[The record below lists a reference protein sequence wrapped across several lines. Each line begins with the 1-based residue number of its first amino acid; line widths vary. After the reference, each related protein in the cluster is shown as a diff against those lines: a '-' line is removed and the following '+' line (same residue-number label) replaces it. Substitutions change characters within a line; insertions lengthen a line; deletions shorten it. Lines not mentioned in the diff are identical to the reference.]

1 MAVKIGHASLD
12 ENKSGR
18 NGAAGDQTGR
28 EVYTCGWYDGGWHT
42 LIRPKT
48 RELAEAMAK
57 ACEAGCANANIGYD
71 MNQRNTL
78 RTAAKA
84 AGWDLSKITTPCE
97 TDCSAFMTVCAE
109 AAGVDVSRAY
119 ASGNAP
125 TTWDMAKKFEATG
138 AFVVLKD
145 SKYTTSS
152 ARVIRGDILVK
163 DGHVVMVLSDGSN
176 PDRTGQSSTGW
187 QLDSHGWWYRDADG
201 GYPRD
206 CWRQIGGQWYFFDQD
221 GYMLAD
227 TEFTYA
233 GKVYV
238 IDESGHVVNIRDK
251 GESNMSKHYTD
262 VKDGAWYAE
271 AADYCKDNGLMQGT
285 GDGKFE
291 PEKTVTRAEL
301 AQALMNLHKQVK
313 G

>member
-28 EVYTCGWYDGGWHT
+28 EVYTTNWYDGGWHT
-42 LIRPKT
+42 LIRAKT

-57 ACEAGCANANIGYD
+57 ACEAGCANPNIGYD

-84 AGWDLSKITTPCE
+84 AGWDLSKVSTACE

-138 AFVVLKD
+138 AFLVLTDK
-145 SKYTTSS
+145 KYMTSS

-176 PDRTGQSSTGW
+176 PDRAGQSFTGW
-187 QLDSHGWWYRDADG
+187 QKDAQGWWYRKADG
-201 GYPRD
+201 TYPKEE
-206 CWRQIGGQWYFFDQD
+206 WYFISDPTAPDGTWYYFNEKGYALVSTVATIDGKNYSFDQN
-221 GYMLAD
+221 
-227 TEFTYA
+227 
-233 GKVYV
+233 
-238 IDESGHVVNIRDK
+238 GHATVKEKEDMYKDVN
-251 GESNMSKHYTD
+251 EN
-262 VKDGAWYAE
+262 AWYAE
-271 AADYCKDNGLMQGT
+271 AVEYVAENGIMQGV
-285 GDGKFE
+285 GDEKFE
-291 PEKTVTRAEL
+291 PDRPVTRAEL
-301 AQALMNLHKQVK
+301 AQALANLHKK
-313 G
+313 SAE